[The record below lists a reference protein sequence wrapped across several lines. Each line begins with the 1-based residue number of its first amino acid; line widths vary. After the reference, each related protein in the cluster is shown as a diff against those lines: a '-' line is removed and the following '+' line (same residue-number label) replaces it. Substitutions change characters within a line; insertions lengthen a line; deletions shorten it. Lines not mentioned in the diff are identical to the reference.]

1 MLPPFNAQGDLPSG
15 VHRATLAEILG
26 LQLYLGTRAPFVVPI
41 FGTTLMP
48 AAPGRPGQNAFHAL
62 LRGQHEAPEEAPNLP
77 DTQSQ
82 RSPRAALKA
91 ARLLGASC
99 NSVFF
104 GASCIGSW
112 SARSTVNSA

>member
-1 MLPPFNAQGDLPSG
+1 MPVLPCSYAL
-15 VHRATLAEILG
+15 V

-48 AAPGRPGQNAFHAL
+48 AAPGRPGQNAFPAL

-82 RSPRAALKA
+82 RSPRAALKVA
-91 ARLLGASC
+91 KLLGAGW
-99 NSVFF
+99 VDIFF
-104 GASCIGSW
+104 GASFVGRW
-112 SARSTVNSA
+112 TARSTVNSA